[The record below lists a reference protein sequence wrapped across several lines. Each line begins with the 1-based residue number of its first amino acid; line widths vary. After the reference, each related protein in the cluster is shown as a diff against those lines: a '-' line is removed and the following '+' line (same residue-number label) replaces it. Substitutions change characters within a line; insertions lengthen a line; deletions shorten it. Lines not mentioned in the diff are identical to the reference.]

1 MCYWLKRIKINRLLK
16 KIKVMQQS
24 RVLNLPSDEVLAK
37 EIACYH
43 QLAGIYT
50 SLHGNKKCPF
60 AREMLLAVYRT
71 SSMLNDATAQYLL
84 GKNLLEEAKVREHL
98 QSEGVLASEK
108 NDRQMHECY
117 FDAHAYLLSAQ
128 KLGHI
133 QAKRLSGLCYI
144 NGWGVPVDK
153 NTGFE
158 LVVESIEQENSWAR
172 VPQIF
177 KEIGLNKPEFFSALT
192 QRRNKS

>member
-1 MCYWLKRIKINRLLK
+1 MCFWLKRIKINRIIK
-16 KIKVMQQS
+16 KIKSMQQN
-24 RVLNLPSDEVLAK
+24 RVLNQASDDVLAK

-43 QLAGIYT
+43 QLASLYT

-60 AREMLLAVYRT
+60 AREMLLAVYRA

-84 GKNLLEEAKVREHL
+84 GKNLLEEGKARENL
-98 QSEGVLASEK
+98 QSEGVLASES
-108 NDRQMHECY
+108 NQRQMQDRY
-117 FDAHAYLLSAQ
+117 ADAHAYLLAAE

-133 QAKRLSGLCYI
+133 QARRLHGLSYI

-153 NTGFE
+153 NAGFE

-192 QRRNKS
+192 QRRSKG